1 VLATSSF
8 ADWLL
13 WTHPE
18 LSGRVAFDARFEL
31 LTSGKLTR
39 AARFLARSGDW
50 TATTRGYRV
59 IVLGKQDDLRLRA
72 SLVRSGLARVVRVD
86 RDVVVLRRPG

>member
-18 LSGRVAFDARFEL
+18 LAGRIAFDARFEL
-31 LTSGKLTR
+31 LTSGQLTQ

-50 TATTRGYRV
+50 TAAARGYRV
-59 IVLGKQDDLRLRA
+59 LVLGKQDDRQLRVA
-72 SLVRSGLARVVRVD
+72 LVRSGLARVVRVD
-86 RDVVVLRRPG
+86 RDVVVLRHTG